1 MTADKPRT
9 RDRARREGDATT
21 SPTAFRARRLLT
33 RELAEVVARL
43 EGLPPLEPEARR
55 GDEADRIQA
64 RDEHDLGVTE
74 RARFQARR
82 GLLLAALHRLEDG
95 SYGLCLDCGAPIAA
109 ARLKA
114 LPAVERCVPCQTQL
128 EQAAPPAVQ
137 PRLRSRAAVPDEDA

>member
-9 RDRARREGDATT
+9 RDGARREADATT
-21 SPTAFRARRLLT
+21 SPATFRARRLLT

-64 RDEHDLGVTE
+64 RDEHDLGVAE

-82 GLLLAALHRLEDG
+82 AVLLAALDRLKDG
-95 SYGLCLDCGAPIAA
+95 SYGLCLDCGGPIAA
-109 ARLKA
+109 VRLKA
-114 LPAVERCVPCQTQL
+114 LPAVERCVGCQAQL
-128 EQAAPPAVQ
+128 ERTAAPVTQ
-137 PRLRSRAAVPDEDA
+137 RRLRSRALPDDDE